1 VVPIAAPQARRPGV
15 LTVIG
20 IGPRLGDQSTSDADP
35 YRPER
40 EAWAV
45 LASVHGLG
53 PIAFAALLTRYG
65 SALDVLA
72 DAARPGAVGRLAETP
87 NAEIG
92 IRPQPIDPG
101 LAEGIVDAAQDAALI
116 IGRLGSLDV
125 QVVTV
130 EEPTYPVRLA
140 AIAMPPHVLYVRGPQ
155 ASLARD
161 RAVAVVGTRRA
172 TATGRDIAARI
183 AKALV
188 AAEAAVISGL
198 AFGIDGA
205 AHEATLRA
213 GGTTVAVIGG
223 GHGMLGPAAHR
234 RLGEAIVAAGGA
246 VVSELAPDVAPTQGT
261 FPRRNR
267 IISGLS
273 DATVVVEAPTSSG
286 ALITA
291 SWALEQ
297 GRGCFLVPG
306 PMDSLASAGS
316 LAFLREFPEVAGV
329 VTGIPQLIADLGFG
343 SDLGI
348 GRDATA
354 AASIQG
360 LGRTEALIASALL
373 AGRATVD
380 ELVATTDL
388 PIATVLAGLTLL
400 QRRGLTAGAH
410 GRYRPAGT
418 LLGQQE
424 AFWERA
430 ATERSGSVARA
441 GHPLLP

>member
-1 VVPIAAPQARRPGV
+1 MVSLAAPQARGAGV
-15 LTVIG
+15 VTVIG
-20 IGPRLGDQSTSDADP
+20 IGPRLGDQALSEGDP
-35 YRPER
+35 YAPER
-40 EAWAV
+40 DAWAV

-53 PIAFAALLTRYG
+53 PIAFAALLSHYG
-65 SALDVLA
+65 SAQDVLA
-72 DAARPGAVGRLAETP
+72 EAGRPGAVERFIETP

-92 IRPQPIDPG
+92 IRSRPIDDG
-101 LAEGIVDAAQDAALI
+101 VAERIVDAAARATRI
-116 IGRLGSLDV
+116 VGRLRALDV
-125 QVVTV
+125 CVVTV

-140 AIAMPPHVLYVRGPQ
+140 AIAMPPHVLYVRGSL

-161 RAVAVVGTRRA
+161 RAVAIVGTRRA

-183 AKALV
+183 ATALV
-188 AAEAAVISGL
+188 KAEATVVSGL

-205 AHEATLRA
+205 AHEATLGVRGA
-213 GGTTVAVIGG
+213 TVAVIGG
-223 GHGMLGPAAHR
+223 GHAMLGPAAHR
-234 RLGEAIVAAGGA
+234 RLGEAIVASGGA
-246 VVSELAPDVAPTQGT
+246 VVSELAPDIAPSQGT

-273 DATVVVEAPTSSG
+273 DATVVVEAPASSG

-306 PMDSLASAGS
+306 PMDSHASAGS
-316 LAFLREFPEVAGV
+316 LAFLREFAELAGI
-329 VTGIPQLIADLGFG
+329 VTGVPQLIADLGFG
-343 SDLGI
+343 PGARI
-348 GRDATA
+348 GRDATTG
-354 AASIQG
+354 ASIQG
-360 LGRTEALIASALL
+360 LGQTEAIIADALL

-388 PIATVLAGLTLL
+388 PVATVLAGLTLL
-400 QRRGLTAGAH
+400 QRKGLTAGAH

-418 LLGQQE
+418 LRGRQQ

-430 ATERSGSVARA
+430 AEERSGSVARA
-441 GHPLLP
+441 GQPLLP

>member
-1 VVPIAAPQARRPGV
+1 M
-15 LTVIG
+15 IG
-20 IGPRLGDQSTSDADP
+20 IGTRLADRPISDADP
-35 YRPER
+35 YAPER
-40 EAWAV
+40 DAWAV

-65 SALDVLA
+65 SAQDVLVE
-72 DAARPGAVGRLAETP
+72 AARPGAVERLVETP

-92 IRPQPIDPG
+92 IRRRPIDDG
-101 LAEGIVDAAQDAALI
+101 VAGGIVQAAQDAARI
-116 IGRLGSLDV
+116 VGRLRALDIRV
-125 QVVTV
+125 ITV

-140 AIAMPPHVLYVRGPQ
+140 AIAMPPHVLYLRGRQ
-155 ASLARD
+155 ASLSRD

-172 TATGRDIAARI
+172 TMTGRDIATRI

-188 AAEAAVISGL
+188 AADATVVSGL

-205 AHEATLRA
+205 AHEATVRA
-213 GGTTVAVIGG
+213 GGSTVAVIGG
-223 GHGMLGPAAHR
+223 GHAMLGPAAHR
-234 RLGEAIVAAGGA
+234 RLGEAIVDAGGA

-273 DATVVVEAPTSSG
+273 DATVVVEAPASSG

-306 PMDSLASAGS
+306 PMDSHASAGS
-316 LAFLREFPEVAGV
+316 LAFLREFAELAGI
-329 VTGIPQLIADLGFG
+329 VTGVPQLIADLGF
-343 SDLGI
+343 SADVRI

-354 AASIQG
+354 AASVQG
-360 LGRTEALIASALL
+360 LGQTEALIARTLL

-380 ELVATTDL
+380 ELVAATDL

-400 QRRGLTAGAH
+400 QRKGLTSGAH
-410 GRYRPAGT
+410 GRYRPAGP
-418 LLGQQE
+418 LLGEQG

-430 ATERSGSVARA
+430 GKERSGSVAPA
-441 GHPLLP
+441 GQPLLP